1 MKMEGKRLEAS
12 ANTQLVVWHHY
23 CRKIHAE
30 GMFNVM
36 ETSINQQIARKLFEA
51 ADLLEQQQANP
62 FRVNAYR
69 RAADTVLSLK
79 TDVQDI
85 VEQDG
90 FNGLVA
96 LPNIGEGI
104 ARAIHE
110 MTTKGRWT
118 QLERLRGMLDPIKLF
133 QTLPGIGPHLA
144 QRIHDTLSVDSL
156 EALEVAAHDG
166 RLESVSGIGS
176 RRAAI
181 IRDVLAQMLS
191 RRLRGPAGRTKE
203 QIAIAMLLD
212 VDREYR
218 ESSDAGRLPN
228 IAPKRFNP
236 AGEAWLPILHTQRG
250 NWHFTVLYS
259 NTARAHQLER
269 TRDWVVIYFYDEHH
283 RESQATVVTETRG
296 SMVGKR
302 IVRGRE
308 AECRAYYQES

>member
-1 MKMEGKRLEAS
+1 ME
-12 ANTQLVVWHHY
+12 
-23 CRKIHAE
+23 I
-30 GMFNVM
+30 
-36 ETSINQQIARKLFEA
+36 SINQQVARKLLEA
-51 ADLLEQQQANP
+51 ADLLEQQQANA

-90 FNGLVA
+90 FKGLVA

-104 ARAIHE
+104 ARAIYE

-118 QLERLRGMLDPIKLF
+118 QLERLRGMLEPIKLF

-144 QRIHDTLSVDSL
+144 QRIHDTLSADSL
-156 EALEVAAHDG
+156 EALEAAVHDG

-176 RRAAI
+176 QRAAI

-191 RRLRGPAGRTKE
+191 RRIRGPAGRTKE
-203 QIAIAMLLD
+203 HPSIAMLLD
-212 VDREYR
+212 VDREYQER
-218 ESSDAGRLPN
+218 AEAAQLPT

-236 AGEAWLPILHTQRG
+236 DGESWLPVLHTQRG

-259 NTARAHQLER
+259 NTARAHQLGR
-269 TRDWVVIYFYDEHH
+269 THDWVLIYYYDEHH

-296 SMVGKR
+296 SLVGKR

-308 AECRAYYQES
+308 AECRAYYQ

>member
-1 MKMEGKRLEAS
+1 MAASDPGSRLHGAHVS
-12 ANTQLVVWHHY
+12 S
-23 CRKIHAE
+23 
-30 GMFNVM
+30 M
-36 ETSINQQIARKLFEA
+36 ETSLNQQVARKLLEA
-51 ADLLEQQQANP
+51 ADLLEQQQANA

-104 ARAIHE
+104 ARAIYE
-110 MTTKGRWT
+110 MTTKGCWT
-118 QLERLRGMLDPIKLF
+118 QLERLRGMLEPIKLF
-133 QTLPGIGPHLA
+133 QTLPGIGPQLA

-156 EALEVAAHDG
+156 YALEAAAHDG

-181 IRDVLAQMLS
+181 IRAVLVEMLS

-203 QIAIAMLLD
+203 QLPIAMLLD

-218 ESSDAGRLPN
+218 ERSEAGRLPT

-236 AGEAWLPILHTQRG
+236 DGESWLPVLHTRRG
-250 NWHFTVLYS
+250 NWHFTILYS
-259 NTARAHQLER
+259 NTARAHQLGR

-296 SMVGKR
+296 SLVGKR

-308 AECRAYYQES
+308 AECRAYYQGS